1 MIFSQAKIFNIF
13 PGSLQTPSVVKILS
27 PYCNRYTYEY
37 IPHRDLWLNRL
48 YFEISNSLE
57 KKCVTIDMRHV
68 NSLGPL
74 KFRAGA
80 KNDKE
85 QICYYKYNEKDRM
98 FNRFLT
104 IRKQTSTGE
113 IIFSIVNLIDKS
125 NKIKDIYYDIGD
137 ELSEFDN
144 DRVLFKRRIREFNQ
158 SDINS
163 R

>member
-1 MIFSQAKIFNIF
+1 M
-13 PGSLQTPSVVKILS
+13 
-27 PYCNRYTYEY
+27 
-37 IPHRDLWLNRL
+37 
-48 YFEISNSLE
+48 
-57 KKCVTIDMRHV
+57 TIDMRHV

-85 QICYYKYNEKDRM
+85 QICYCKYNEKDRM